1 MLDPNREQCVITSIQ
16 RTKGRRESTMIDK
29 ELQRRW
35 WFGRMSD
42 QELADAVMEPKRSVQ
57 MVLAVPE
64 IQSSLIGGGRGQWR
78 TRVVPSWV
86 RVAVPLVFALHHNC
100 GFPLE
105 KAGSIVGR
113 CRRICEQIAAVVDF
127 IPPNLAPVD
136 DNQFDPAM
144 LLTPDG
150 SEFHPL
156 GWYEANAAF
165 AMETIYPGID
175 ECLEFLDRHSLFWSS
190 PVRIPLSLL
199 QQPGTESI
207 CSIPHYRRE
216 EAERHYQKI
225 YSRYRNDEWVCDDF
239 LSDTREKASR
249 ENQGMFQ
256 NWDSRLTTEWKFK
269 TSINVSVCARSMKR
283 RALGLQVIEFGDDQ
297 T

>member
-1 MLDPNREQCVITSIQ
+1 
-16 RTKGRRESTMIDK
+16 MIDK

-165 AMETIYPGID
+165 AMETIYPSAD
-175 ECLEFLDRHSLFWSS
+175 EYFELLDRQRLFWSS
-190 PVRIPLSLL
+190 PLRNPLQLL
-199 QQPGTESI
+199 SNLEESDY
-207 CSIPHYRRE
+207 SILHHARE
-216 EAERHYQKI
+216 ESERRYQSVYI
-225 YSRYRNDEWVCDDF
+225 RYRDDELIFDDARCDQINI
-239 LSDTREKASR
+239 ASQ
-249 ENQGMFQ
+249 EN
-256 NWDSRLTTEWKFK
+256 NYIKLWKNHLTTEWKFK
-269 TSINVSVCARSMKR
+269 TSVNVSVCARSMKR